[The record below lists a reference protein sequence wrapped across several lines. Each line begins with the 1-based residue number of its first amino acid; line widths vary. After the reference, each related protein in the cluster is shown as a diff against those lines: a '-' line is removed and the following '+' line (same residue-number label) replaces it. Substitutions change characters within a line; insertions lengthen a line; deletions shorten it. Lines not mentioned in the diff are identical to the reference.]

1 MFFNKVKTL
10 RPRSYLFLFVL
21 LGLVSTIIMVPGIR
35 MRVHVVFLQ
44 VTGQIPGISLA
55 ELVDFMKPSS
65 GVSIGHFYKFY
76 L

>member
-44 VTGQIPGISLA
+44 VTGQIPGIFLS
-55 ELVDFMKPSS
+55 
-65 GVSIGHFYKFY
+65 
-76 L
+76 